1 MAAERECLEVQERAG
16 ETPRKATSVS
26 QVLQAVSE
34 ENLTPASWI
43 VRSAEGA
50 TDFQIRVAADR
61 AMREKAYALAYRVY
75 RRCGYVNE
83 DATGLCVSAYDA
95 YAGTFT
101 LLAEDPNGKE
111 AGTISLVFDS
121 NLGLPCNEI
130 YREEVDALRAQGLS
144 LVEFTRLA
152 IDDDAPN
159 ARGLLFHLFALS
171 YAFARCGGGCTDM
184 LIEVNPRHV
193 PYYKKI
199 LRFEQVG
206 PERACPRVKGAPAV
220 LMRMDFSKVEAEL
233 SDGFN
238 TGRDRKGK
246 RLHAY
251 PFSQREERE
260 VVNLINGQHRTMS
273 FADARFFNIS
283 RSTRPVMA

>member
-1 MAAERECLEVQERAG
+1 MAERECLEVEEQVANK
-16 ETPRKATSVS
+16 PRKATSVS
-26 QVLQAVSE
+26 QVLQAVSD
-34 ENLTPASWI
+34 ENLTPSSWI

-50 TDFQIRVAADR
+50 TDFQIRVASDR

-75 RRCGYVNE
+75 RRCGYVN
-83 DATGLCVSAYDA
+83 DDPTGLCVSAYDA

-130 YREEVDALRAQGLS
+130 YREEVDGLRAQGLS

-193 PYYKKI
+193 QYYKKI

-220 LMRMDFSKVEAEL
+220 LMRMNFALMDAEL
-233 SDGFN
+233 SGHN
-238 TGRDRKGK
+238 AGRDRNGK
-246 RLHAY
+246 RMHAY
-251 PFSQREERE
+251 PFSPREERE
-260 VVNLINGQHRTMS
+260 VVNFLNGQHRTMT

-283 RSTRPVMA
+283 RSTRPVLSV